1 MGVGF
6 KMLAELPSIATIGDR
21 KQCAFQQAA
30 DNERRP
36 TPKTK
41 TPTKK

>member
-21 KQCAFQQAA
+21 KQCAFPQAA
-30 DNERRP
+30 DKERRP
-36 TPKTK
+36 TPENENAH
-41 TPTKK
+41 